1 MKKYLVIQ
9 LARFGD
15 LIQTKRLV
23 ASLLAEKAEVHLCL
37 DHSLATL
44 ASLVY
49 PACKMHSVTAHASG
63 RSATSGAIAILTE
76 NRRVFSELQAQRFDE
91 VYNLNFSAL
100 NFRLASLFEPDQVRG
115 YSASNGQELIAT
127 WPAMAMRWSR
137 NRRLGINLMDF
148 WGAYSS
154 RPIGPQEVNPP
165 ATAHGNGLGVVL
177 AGRETRRS
185 LPINDLA
192 RIVSLIVSR
201 DKINRVVLFGSDAE
215 RAVGRALMH
224 ALPPKLSAITKDYSG
239 KTNWKE
245 LVELIGELDCLLTPD
260 TGTMHLAAHLGVP
273 VQAFFLSS
281 AWCFETGP
289 YGLGHTV
296 HQALTDCLPC
306 LESAPCSYDVKCL
319 APLVSRDML
328 RFLTTG
334 KPEHCPEGVVSY
346 ASSFDE
352 LGLTFVPCAGLDI
365 QEKQR
370 KDFRAFIA
378 PHARATSSH
387 FEGAQA
393 LNLAAMLYN
402 EQDWMV

>member
-1 MKKYLVIQ
+1 MNKYLVIQ

-23 ASLLAEKAEVHLCL
+23 ASLLAEQAEVHLCL

-44 ASLVY
+44 ASLIY
-49 PACKMHSVTAHASG
+49 PSCKVHSITAHASG
-63 RSATSGAIAILTE
+63 LNPASGALAILGD
-76 NRRVFSELQAQRFDE
+76 NRRVFSKLQTQRFDK

-115 YSASNGQELIAT
+115 YSASNGQELVAT
-127 WPAMAMRWSR
+127 WPSMAMRWSR

-154 RPIGPQEVNPP
+154 RPIAPDKVNPP
-165 ATAHGNGLGVVL
+165 AKAHGGGMGVVL

-185 LPINDLA
+185 LPINELSK
-192 RIVSLIVSR
+192 IVSLIALR
-201 DKINRVVLFGSDAE
+201 DKVDRVVLLGSDAE
-215 RAVGRALMH
+215 TVAGRELMRS
-224 ALPPKLSAITKDYSG
+224 LPPKISAITKDYSG
-239 KTNWKE
+239 KTDWKG
-245 LVELIGELDCLLTPD
+245 LVELIGELDCLITPD

-273 VQAFFLSS
+273 VQGFFLSS

-296 HQALTDCLPC
+296 NQAVADCLPC

-319 APLVSRDML
+319 DPLISRGMM

-334 KPEHCPEGVVSY
+334 KPEHCPAGVVSF

-352 LGLTFVPCAGLDI
+352 LGLTFTPRAGLDV
-365 QEKQR
+365 QEQQR
-370 KDFRAFIA
+370 RDFRAFVA
-378 PHARATSSH
+378 PHAKANVPR